1 MTRALTLDD
10 FSEAEI
16 TASSKRAALR
26 FAAGMRRERDRPDAR
41 DDAVRNWR
49 LAVELAHRWASV
61 EEIAEATGASPYEIA
76 EICED
81 REAASPS
88 R

>member
-16 TASSKRAALR
+16 AASSKRAALS
-26 FAAGMRRERDRPDAR
+26 FLAGMTSEKDRPDAR
-41 DDAVRNWR
+41 DDAVRSWE
-49 LAVELAHRWASV
+49 LAVSLARRWASI
-61 EEIAEATGASPYEIA
+61 EEIAEAAGTSPDVVA
-76 EICED
+76 KICEED
-81 REAASPS
+81 RKAASS

>member
-16 TASSKRAALR
+16 AATNKRTAIRLV
-26 FAAGMRRERDRPDAR
+26 AGMTREKDRPDAR

-49 LAVELAHRWASV
+49 FAVRLARRWVSV
-61 EEIAEATGASPYEIA
+61 EEIAEAAGVSPDAVSKIWEA
-76 EICED
+76 E
-81 REAASPS
+81 EAASPV
-88 R
+88 

>member
-16 TASSKRAALR
+16 AASSKRAALG
-26 FAAGMRRERDRPDAR
+26 FLAGMTREKDRPDAR
-41 DDAVRNWR
+41 DTAVGNWRFAVRFAR
-49 LAVELAHRWASV
+49 RWASV
-61 EEIAEATGASPYEIA
+61 EEIAEAAGVSTDEVS

-81 REAASPS
+81 REAASS

>member
-16 TASSKRAALR
+16 AATNRRTALR
-26 FAAGMRRERDRPDAR
+26 LVAGMTREKDRPDAR
-41 DDAVRNWR
+41 DTADRNWR
-49 LAVELAHRWASV
+49 AVVRLAHRWVSV
-61 EEIAEATGASPYEIA
+61 EEIAEATGASPDEIA

-81 REAASPS
+81 REAASPTS
-88 R
+88 

>member
-16 TASSKRAALR
+16 AATNKRTAIRLV
-26 FAAGMRRERDRPDAR
+26 AGMTREKDRPDAR

-49 LAVELAHRWASV
+49 FAVRFARRWASI
-61 EEIAEATGASPYEIA
+61 EEIAEAAGVLPDAVS
-76 EICED
+76 EICEAE
-81 REAASPS
+81 EAAS
-88 R
+88 RR